1 MNGEPDQQL
10 PMLTFDFLKG
20 DSDLHINGSKQDFW
34 LQTMFTHSALHK
46 CNATE
51 PDITRKMTKVQ
62 IQDDLNPVKVETL
75 RPRFMEN
82 LSIMDH
88 KQYLMNEYGN
98 KDTITAGIYV
108 EIRNNKVEQ
117 WSIVATGKKKRRKT
131 TVPKQWSEI
140 GLHCGENSTIL
151 FDVDPNE
158 IAFLPNSSV
167 SKWLTFD
174 EIQLYYPKEITT
186 EQKAR
191 LKFRYR
197 MKTSTKTPGQKLYI
211 EMILLPNQLN
221 YENLPEFKKEI
232 IESAGTKTI
241 KFWGQSHPVFW
252 DGAEVTTDLPFV
264 PTFGV
269 FDCEIVITDAHI
281 RRLIHDVHIQLEAGE
296 HVNKLAELFKFIEG
310 KACTPI
316 YHQKILHLP
325 TPVDREVRNPQQ
337 EDTDTNTSGNW
348 IRINNKTIKINT
360 GSKYDRPVKI
370 STKCAKNL
378 KTLLPKETTNEDILE
393 M

>member
-10 PMLTFDFLKG
+10 PVLTFDFHKG
-20 DSDLHINGSKQDFW
+20 DSDLHINSSKQDFW

-46 CNATE
+46 CNVIE
-51 PDITRKMTKVQ
+51 PDITRNMTKVQ
-62 IQDDLNPVKVETL
+62 IQDDLNPVQVETL
-75 RPRFMEN
+75 RPRFMEK
-82 LSIMDH
+82 LSMMDY
-88 KQYLMNEYGN
+88 KQHLMNEYGN

-131 TVPKQWSEI
+131 TVPKQWSET

-158 IAFLPNSSV
+158 IALLSNSSV
-167 SKWLTFD
+167 SKWLSFD

-197 MKTSTKTPGQKLYI
+197 MKTSTKTPGHKLYI

-232 IESAGTKTI
+232 IESAGAKTF
-241 KFWGQSHPVFW
+241 KFWGQSNPVFW
-252 DGAEVTTDLPFV
+252 DGGEITADLS
-264 PTFGV
+264 
-269 FDCEIVITDAHI
+269 
-281 RRLIHDVHIQLEAGE
+281 LSQL
-296 HVNKLAELFKFIEG
+296 
-310 KACTPI
+310 
-316 YHQKILHLP
+316 
-325 TPVDREVRNPQQ
+325 
-337 EDTDTNTSGNW
+337 
-348 IRINNKTIKINT
+348 
-360 GSKYDRPVKI
+360 
-370 STKCAKNL
+370 
-378 KTLLPKETTNEDILE
+378 LE
-393 M
+393 Y